1 MNPNF
6 KFNIS
11 SEYKLSMI
19 KVVPFS
25 RKQNDLKV
33 WSKILLECSREKRY
47 KKIIKENETVP
58 DDSKEFS

>member
-19 KVVPFS
+19 KVIPFS

-33 WSKILLECSREKRY
+33 WSKILLECIREKKY

-58 DDSKEFS
+58 DDNK

>member
-11 SEYKLSMI
+11 SEYNLSMI
-19 KVVPFS
+19 KVIPFS

-58 DDSKEFS
+58 DDNKEFS